1 MLKGGEK
8 NLLVNG
14 LKQEFIFKS
23 RQTNIDWLTEQSLL
37 PSCLYLHYRI
47 IFFPQYLILAYAL
60 HMNASSY
67 HSHFHIFFLKKLF
80 LHSFQH
86 FFFAALCR
94 NVATFVFIADKAP
107 RYCLWIYFTTMTSF
121 WLINCCYFLT

>member
-37 PSCLYLHYRI
+37 PSCLYLHYRN
-47 IFFPQYLILAYAL
+47 IFFSSIPHTRLRFAYERFLLPFAF
-60 HMNASSY
+60 
-67 HSHFHIFFLKKLF
+67 SHFFLKKLF